1 MQYVPL
7 IISTAAILVSL
18 YLAFH
23 KEHRDDQA
31 TESKESKDLSVAFA
45 KMDVK
50 QDNILTAVNE
60 MRIDQKVQNKKIV
73 EIEKRIVAIESS
85 TKSAHH
91 RIDEVV
97 KRIGIKEEIR
107 EERKDG

>member
-1 MQYVPL
+1 MQYVPI

-31 TESKESKDLSVAFA
+31 TESKESKELLIAFA
-45 KMDVK
+45 RMDVK
-50 QDNILTAVNE
+50 QNNILTAVNE
-60 MRIDQKVQNKKIV
+60 IRLDQKQQNQKIV
-73 EIEKRIVAIESS
+73 EIEKKIVEIESS
-85 TKSAHH
+85 TKSAH
-91 RIDEVV
+91 RRLDEVV

-107 EERKDG
+107 KERQED

>member
-1 MQYVPL
+1 MQYAPI

-31 TESKESKDLSVAFA
+31 TESKESKELLIAFA
-45 KMDVK
+45 RMDVK
-50 QDNILTAVNE
+50 QNNILTAVNE
-60 MRIDQKVQNKKIV
+60 IRLDQKQQNQKIV
-73 EIEKRIVAIESS
+73 EIEKKIIEIESS
-85 TKSAHH
+85 TKSAH
-91 RIDEVV
+91 RRLDEVV

-107 EERKDG
+107 KERQED